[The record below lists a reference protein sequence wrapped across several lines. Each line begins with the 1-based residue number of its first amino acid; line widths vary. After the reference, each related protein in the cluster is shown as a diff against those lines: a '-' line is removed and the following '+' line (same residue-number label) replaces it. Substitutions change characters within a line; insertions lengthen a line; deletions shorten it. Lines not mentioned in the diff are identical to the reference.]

1 MCTLLGMLCKL
12 PFPECFPGA
21 IPYSCLNELKTTFEC
36 VNWITPFP
44 AIQFTLRNVGLPVEN
59 ADSYTCNICI
69 YTCFEN
75 LPLGR
80 QSQSKLFLFLKAKK
94 LPNLQM
100 KGTLQLKVRKSSCNL
115 ALTSALDLNFK
126 F

>member
-21 IPYSCLNELKTTFEC
+21 MPHICPSELKTTFEC

-44 AIQFTLRNVGLPVEN
+44 AIQFALVNVSLPVEMPIL
-59 ADSYTCNICI
+59 THNICI

-75 LPLGR
+75 LPLGG
-80 QSQSKLFLFLKAKK
+80 QSH
-94 LPNLQM
+94 
-100 KGTLQLKVRKSSCNL
+100 
-115 ALTSALDLNFK
+115 
-126 F
+126 